1 MGSKLFP
8 EFLTK
13 SSKSHAEVTKSN
25 KRLVGLACIR
35 RSCIAKRIA
44 LYYNKKR
51 DFMYCRNFG

>member
-25 KRLVGLACIR
+25 KRLVGLACIK
-35 RSCIAKRIA
+35 RSVSSFCLKKMNRI
-44 LYYNKKR
+44 
-51 DFMYCRNFG
+51 

>member
-25 KRLVGLACIR
+25 KRLVGPYGKQII
-35 RSCIAKRIA
+35 S
-44 LYYNKKR
+44 
-51 DFMYCRNFG
+51 